1 MRKAFTKAMVQTIE
15 EKFKVKLTEEQIAA
29 GYVKLDYEKGFGITT
44 IEVEVGRAYSSNKMV
59 GVTAKFK
66 GDNIFYLN
74 GHIENAKLKKML
86 AKI

>member
-1 MRKAFTKAMVQTIE
+1 MRKPFTKAMVQTIE
-15 EKFKVKLTEEQIAA
+15 DKFKVKLTEEQIAA
-29 GYVKLDYEKGFGITT
+29 GYIKLEYEKGFGITT
-44 IEVEVGRAYSSNKMV
+44 IEVEIGRGYWNNQMV

-86 AKI
+86 SKI